1 MKIEN
6 LNNNADKT
14 NSWGGPRRGA
24 GRPVGS
30 KTKISIGSILD
41 SIERKTGG
49 ITYDELLIEDFL
61 KARMGE
67 DTALVAKYHQLL
79 LNKIVADKS
88 EVEVINSTEAI
99 EMKKQAFLDALNSLS
114 TRGVS

>member
-1 MKIEN
+1 MNNEN
-6 LNNNADKT
+6 LNINTDKT
-14 NSWGGPRRGA
+14 KTWGGVRRGA

-61 KARMGE
+61 NARLGD

-88 EVEVINSTEAI
+88 EIEINNSADLVEL
-99 EMKKQAFLDALNSLS
+99 KKQAFLDALNSM
-114 TRGVS
+114 TNKG